1 MKIQDMR
8 WKVQVTE
15 EQSKAIQEA
24 LFAKGGCWCD
34 GDEDIHTPI
43 GPHLYYGGSLTW
55 GYIYHDFIHKE
66 LPLLH
71 PHEVLEMIKA
81 CDGPEEIKL
90 EMRPM
95 TRLEVLEFVSK
106 TAGIVVRYGDFP
118 PSPAQCCAYL
128 HAVEEH
134 QWAYINNGEIGEWHA
149 FEVEV

>member
-1 MKIQDMR
+1 MKIEEMR
-8 WKVQVTE
+8 WRVQVTE
-15 EQSKAIQEA
+15 EQNKAIQEA
-24 LFAKGGCWCD
+24 LFTKGGCWVGGGKGIRADRC
-34 GDEDIHTPI
+34 PF
-43 GPHLYYGGSLTW
+43 LYYGGSLTW
-55 GYIYHDFIHKE
+55 TDSYLNFLHNE

-71 PHEVLEMIKA
+71 PHEVLEMIEA
-81 CDGPEEIKL
+81 CDGPEEIKP

-95 TRLEVLEFVSK
+95 TRLEVLEFVAK

-118 PSPAQCCAYL
+118 PGPAQCCAYL